1 MIPAAWYTFSQESGA
16 PSGSLGHSDLRSE
29 VNIQPQGAKMS
40 EILKQLRE
48 VVILGEPDRARELA
62 AQALEAGVAPLT
74 AIEEALNP
82 GMQVVG
88 DRYESGEYFIPDL
101 VMSAEA
107 MKAAMGVF
115 EPALIARQEQRQV
128 LGTVVIGTV
137 EGDIHEIG
145 KSLVATMLSAAG
157 FQVHDLGVDVPAS
170 EFVKRVQE
178 TGANVVGLS
187 ALLTTTMLNQEA
199 VIEAL
204 EEAGLREQV
213 KVVIGGAPTSTD
225 WAQTIG
231 ADAYAENANEAVG
244 VVKGLLGV

>member
-1 MIPAAWYTFSQESGA
+1 MKVVEQLQEAVIAGLPDQA
-16 PSGSLGHSDLRSE
+16 RDL
-29 VNIQPQGAKMS
+29 AT
-40 EILKQLRE
+40 
-48 VVILGEPDRARELA
+48 
-62 AQALEAGVAPLT
+62 QALEAGVVPLI

-82 GMQVVG
+82 AMQVVG

-101 VMSAEA
+101 VMAAEA
-107 MKAAMGVF
+107 MKGAMEVF
-115 EPALIARQEQRQV
+115 EPVLMARQEQRQV

-145 KSLVATMLSAAG
+145 KSLVATMLGAAG
-157 FQVHDLGVDVPAS
+157 FQVYDLGVDVPVS
-170 EFVKRVQE
+170 EFVERVQE

-204 EEAGLREQV
+204 TEAGIREKV
-213 KVVIGGAPTSTD
+213 KVVIGGAPASTG

-231 ADAYAENANEAVG
+231 ADGYAENANEAVG
-244 VVKGLLGV
+244 VVKRLLGL

>member
-1 MIPAAWYTFSQESGA
+1 
-16 PSGSLGHSDLRSE
+16 
-29 VNIQPQGAKMS
+29 MS

-107 MKAAMGVF
+107 TKAAMGVF
-115 EPALIARQEQRQV
+115 EPVLIARQEERQV

-145 KSLVATMLSAAG
+145 KSLVATMLGAAG

-170 EFVKRVQE
+170 EFIRRVQE

>member
-1 MIPAAWYTFSQESGA
+1 
-16 PSGSLGHSDLRSE
+16 
-29 VNIQPQGAKMS
+29 MS
-40 EILKQLRE
+40 EILRQLQQA
-48 VVILGEPDRARELA
+48 VIVGEPDQARELA
-62 AQALEAGVAPLT
+62 AQALEAGVVPLIV
-74 AIEEALNP
+74 IEGALNP

-88 DRYESGEYFIPDL
+88 DRYERGEYFIPDL
-101 VMSAEA
+101 VMAAEA
-107 MKAAMGVF
+107 MKAAMKMC
-115 EPALIARQEQRQV
+115 EPALMARQEQRQV
-128 LGTVVIGTV
+128 PGTVVIGTV

-170 EFVKRVQE
+170 QFVEQVQE

-187 ALLTTTMLNQEA
+187 ALLTTTMRNQEA

-204 EEAGLREQV
+204 KEAGLREQV
-213 KVVIGGAPTSTD
+213 KVIIGGASAGPE

-244 VVKGLLGV
+244 VVKQLLGSSDGGHPFEAEE

>member
-1 MIPAAWYTFSQESGA
+1 
-16 PSGSLGHSDLRSE
+16 
-29 VNIQPQGAKMS
+29 MS
-40 EILKQLRE
+40 ETMRKLQE
-48 VVILGEPDRARELA
+48 AVITGEPDQARELA
-62 AQALEAGVAPLT
+62 EQSLREGIAPLT

-88 DRYESGEYFIPDL
+88 DRYETGEYFIPDL
-101 VMSAEA
+101 VMAAEA

-115 EPALIARQEQRQV
+115 EPVLVARQEQRQV

-157 FQVHDLGVDVPAS
+157 FQVYDLGVDVPAG

-178 TGANVVGLS
+178 TSANVVGLS
-187 ALLTTTMLNQEA
+187 ALLTTTMLNQEM

-204 EEAGLREQV
+204 KEAGLRDQV
-213 KVVIGGAPTSTD
+213 KIVIGGAPTSSE

-231 ADAYAENANEAVG
+231 ADAYAENANEAVA
-244 VVKGLLGV
+244 VVKRLLRV